1 MEAADDCGLIV
12 HLPRKAMRKLSP
24 YNHFGILI
32 LVTAVGSTTLRA
44 QDTTHLRRDSLLT
57 ALKELQA
64 RIDALEQKVSEGA
77 ENGVHTRSGIRM
89 EIGRPHVSTPATA

>member
-1 MEAADDCGLIV
+1 
-12 HLPRKAMRKLSP
+12 MRKLSP

-89 EIGRPHVSTPATA
+89 ELTGRVMVQAFANDRRVNNVD